1 MHALEQLLPIAAV
14 VKIPGFATVSMVILC
29 IGMLLAMY
37 RMIKGPSMPDRI
49 VALDCIA
56 IIAISIMVLYAIKTG
71 ESLFLDVA
79 IAMALVLFLGTVAF
93 ARSFEKRMTE

>member
-1 MHALEQLLPIAAV
+1 MEV
-14 VKIPGFATVSMVILC
+14 PGFATVATIILS
-29 IGMLLAMY
+29 IAMLLAMY

-56 IIAISIMVLYAIKTG
+56 VIAISIMVLYAIKTG
-71 ESLFLDVA
+71 EALFLDVA